1 MNNEREI
8 GVVVLSTHPIGQEGA
23 AILRKPRG
31 VTGLLC
37 LPICYTPIVLAS
49 HRSVTLHYSQSH
61 VTLSILSHYYSIT
74 QGCNAVQWH
83 STRDIRVHQ
92 GQGAKGSFKPLGG
105 PGVPHSITPL
115 LWGYFLQ
122 EHCALDI
129 CPPSRLTVHTI
140 TVTGVIPPFLTVHNF
155 TRLPGTP
162 RSELPDYQS
171 TSPCLP
177 SVCSSVYPFLI

>member
-1 MNNEREI
+1 MTKVATFRQSKVLCKKTVYFQQITLAPIGATMNNEREI

-83 STRDIRVHQ
+83 SNRDIRIHL
-92 GQGAKGSFKPLGG
+92 GQGAKGPLKTLGAQG
-105 PGVPHSITPL
+105 SLTE
-115 LWGYFLQ
+115 LQ
-122 EHCALDI
+122 KW
-129 CPPSRLTVHTI
+129 V
-140 TVTGVIPPFLTVHNF
+140 F
-155 TRLPGTP
+155 
-162 RSELPDYQS
+162 
-171 TSPCLP
+171 
-177 SVCSSVYPFLI
+177 